1 MTSLHLGDSAPD
13 FTADTTAGKISFLDW
28 KGDSWVVFFS
38 HPADYTPV
46 CTTELGRVA
55 QLQSEWDK
63 RGTKVIALSVDSVE
77 DHRAWKPDIEEVS
90 STTVAYPIIADPD
103 KVVAELYDM
112 IHPGEGD
119 SSSVRSVFIISPTN
133 KIRLILTYPKS
144 TGRNFDEVLRVLDA
158 GRSPPR
164 STGSRATGRSSATT
178 SRPATPRRCSRTST
192 SSSRTC
198 ASPARPLPDSDVRWP
213 PPTPFTQ

>member
-1 MTSLHLGDSAPD
+1 MTSLHLGDTAPD
-13 FTADTTAGKISFLDW
+13 FTADTTAGRISFLDW

-55 QLQSEWDK
+55 QLQAEWDK
-63 RGTKVIALSVDSVE
+63 RGTKVIALSVDPVE
-77 DHRAWKPDIEEVS
+77 DHRAWQPDIEEVS
-90 STTVAYPIIADPD
+90 STTVSYPIIADPD

-119 SSSVRSVFIISPTN
+119 ASSVRSVFIISPTN
-133 KIRLILTYPKS
+133 QIRLILTYPKT

-158 GRSPPR
+158 LQLSESGPF
-164 STGSRATGRSSATT
+164 
-178 SRPATPRRCSRTST
+178 ATPVDWKPGDRAIIVNDVPTDD
-192 SSSRTC
+192 
-198 ASPARPLPDSDVRWP
+198 AKDMFPDLEVVKPYLRYAT
-213 PPTPFTQ
+213 PTLS